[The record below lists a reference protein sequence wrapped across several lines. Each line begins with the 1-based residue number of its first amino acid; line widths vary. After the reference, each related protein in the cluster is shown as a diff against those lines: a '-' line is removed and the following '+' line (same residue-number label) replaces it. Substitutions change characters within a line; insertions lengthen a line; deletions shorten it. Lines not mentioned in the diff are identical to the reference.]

1 MTDETKLF
9 GPANAPVIMAWQSH
23 PNVLPHLGTWATTRY
38 PEEAVAYV
46 PKRLFEEMR
55 HAAQLGLKM
64 AEANDLWIT
73 AETIRE
79 VLAGCPTNQKEPK

>member
-1 MTDETKLF
+1 
-9 GPANAPVIMAWQSH
+9 
-23 PNVLPHLGTWATTRY
+23 
-38 PEEAVAYV
+38 
-46 PKRLFEEMR
+46 
-55 HAAQLGLKM
+55 M